1 MKLTFAPR
9 SRNRYACNQTG
20 HVMSK
25 NALPG
30 YRNAFLGGGD
40 LAAAGYLSNRHK
52 RPSIR
57 SSKPKA
63 RHGSKYRNKHM

>member
-25 NALPG
+25 KALSG
-30 YRNAFLGGGD
+30 YHNAFLGGG
-40 LAAAGYLSNRHK
+40 AAAAAAYLTNRSK
-52 RPSIR
+52 RPS
-57 SSKPKA
+57 SKSNKPKA
-63 RHGSKYRNKHM
+63 KHGSKYRNKHM